1 MRDKEMTEMVRL
13 KERTGGYHKFVD
25 SALVHNPDPASNHYI
40 SGKSQLLIRKRAID
54 SIKTSRLQTRGPD
67 SSSGKRSKTNTLN

>member
-40 SGKSQLLIRKRAID
+40 SGKSIFILQRATGLT
-54 SIKTSRLQTRGPD
+54 KTLQQQT
-67 SSSGKRSKTNTLN
+67 KK